1 MKAAAAVSNKWP
13 RASCTDG
20 SFNPEVTCC
29 SLFLLNRRTFQKVS
43 MVLGKQSLPPNFVA
57 TASSNPDFKSG
68 SGGGKS
74 IVDANMP
81 LLRKRLKRLK
91 LKERNNEMST
101 PDGGERIQ
109 WEEELSP
116 SYQCK
121 IWEPICLLH
130 NYLMPLA
137 SLSVMALV
145 VAASVLFVWG
155 IIVIKIHP
163 CGFGACSL
171 AILS

>member
-1 MKAAAAVSNKWP
+1 MDLSTRKLPAAVYSLL
-13 RASCTDG
+13 TDG
-20 SFNPEVTCC
+20 RSKKFQWFWE
-29 SLFLLNRRTFQKVS
+29 SNRYHQI
-43 MVLGKQSLPPNFVA
+43 LWLQQALILI
-57 TASSNPDFKSG
+57 SNLAA
-68 SGGGKS
+68 GGGKS